1 MEPALFCIFYICVVL
16 LKRCPLGFRSSTGIY
31 LGAIYF
37 LVHLMLHNLEPVY
50 TTYNTTNLG
59 AHLINVL
66 ISLKV
71 FMSTLIYSLQ
81 IVW

>member
-1 MEPALFCIFYICVVL
+1 M
-16 LKRCPLGFRSSTGIY
+16 TQ
-31 LGAIYF
+31 
-37 LVHLMLHNLEPVY
+37 NLELPK

-66 ISLKV
+66 VSLKV

-81 IVW
+81 NVYPTVDLAEAHGDTLVW